1 MEPSA
6 PPRLRNSI
14 LLYLVV
20 AFAAYFPCLILGEAY
35 FANDLAYQFV
45 PFREFLRD
53 QLAHGHFP
61 LWNPYLFG
69 GQPFFAN
76 PNSMMCYP
84 LTYLTLLFPVAY
96 GVGVFL
102 FLHMFLA
109 ASGMHFWLRSL
120 KLSENACRMGSLVFA
135 LSGVVW
141 WETIHLQILAAYALF
156 PWLMGSLERWMKE
169 WKAGWAFATGLSFAL
184 VFCCGGF
191 QSTTCIFYTALCYFL
206 FRLALWKDLQ
216 NLPAGSTPLSL
227 PWKKIALTC
236 LVALWG
242 GLPLLAQLVPGEEFS
257 RLSNRRDPTQTYD
270 NFNGTFCMQ
279 PHTTYEFFFPTL
291 GLPQGQTI
299 EQAIQSIDDKNYYS
313 NDFLGDFGYIGIWAP
328 LFFFWAFRRKEKKFL
343 LFLAGMG
350 VLSVLTAWGRYVPLH
365 RILCILLPGVDLS
378 RAPFRFVQTYVL
390 FGCALVAYG
399 WQTLERRLQEK
410 GDDSG
415 LFFPALIYASLLLLV
430 GLMDVG
436 QTWQEILALVLGLAG
451 FSLWAKSR
459 SWQSLG
465 RWVFQTALVLPLLL
479 FGWNG
484 YSLGPASNFDYKANS
499 PLLSA
504 MSGAQG
510 IGRYYFD
517 AQSIA
522 YPFRAGNSSNMQFI
536 PENAVVPLNIR
547 DVNGYSPIMI
557 KRSQALTKLPFKN
570 YFGLMDVR
578 AIASGRP
585 IQAAVDLVDQPLG
598 TDHLYSFKT
607 QPSYAFAPEQVK
619 GLPDDDQVFAAL
631 SQPDFTQTKAA
642 YFTGQL
648 PPELAAQ
655 PAAPHPGFTYSVLKD
670 GVDDQAFKVHMD
682 TAGAVVFSEVVF
694 PGWKALV
701 DGKPVDLLNADYCF
715 RSVAVPAGDHEVAF
729 QFSPWWANPLKAML
743 VLWALSAGVYGF
755 LLARKKPVL
764 EPVKP

>member
-1 MEPSA
+1 MEPTA

-14 LLYLVV
+14 LLYLVI
-20 AFAAYFPCLILGEAY
+20 AFTAYFPCLILGEAY

-45 PFREFLRD
+45 PFRQFLRD
-53 QLAHGHFP
+53 QLFHGHFP

-102 FLHMFLA
+102 FIHMFLA

-120 KLSENACRMGSLVFA
+120 KLSENACRMGSLAFA

-156 PWLMGSLERWMKE
+156 PWLMGAMERWMKE
-169 WKAGWAFATGLSFAL
+169 WKAGWAFAVGLAFAL

-191 QSTTCIFYTALCYFL
+191 QSTTCVFYTALCYFL
-206 FRLALWKDLQ
+206 ARLTLWKDFQ
-216 NLPAGSTPLSL
+216 NLPSGSTPSSL
-227 PWKKIALTC
+227 PWKKIIVTLLIT
-236 LVALWG
+236 LWG

-279 PHTTYEFFFPTL
+279 PHTTYEFLFPTL

-299 EQAIQSIDDKNYYS
+299 EEAIQSIDSKNYYS

-343 LFLAGMG
+343 AFLAVMG
-350 VLSVLTAWGRYVPLH
+350 VLSILTAWGRYVPLH

-390 FGCALVAYG
+390 FGCALLAYG

-410 GDDSG
+410 GGDAG
-415 LFFPALIYASLLLLV
+415 LFFPAVIYASVLFLAGLLDL
-430 GLMDVG
+430 G
-436 QTWQEILALVLGLAG
+436 QTWREMLALGLGLAG
-451 FSLWAKSR
+451 FSLWAKSQ
-459 SWQSLG
+459 SWKSLG
-465 RWVFQTALVLPLLL
+465 RWAFQVALIFPMLL

-484 YSLGPASNFDYKANS
+484 YSLGPASNFDYKSNS

-504 MSGAQG
+504 MSDAQG
-510 IGRYYFD
+510 IGRYFFD
-517 AQSIA
+517 SQSLA
-522 YPFRAGNSSNMQFI
+522 YPFHWGTSSSMQYL
-536 PENAVVPLNIR
+536 PENAVVPLRIR
-547 DVNGYSPIMI
+547 DVKGYSPIMI
-557 KRSQALTKLPFKN
+557 KRSDALTKLPFKN
-570 YFGLMDVR
+570 FFELMDIK

-585 IQAAVDLVDQPLG
+585 IQVQSELEDQTLG
-598 TDHLYSFKT
+598 TDHLYSFKN
-607 QPSYAFAPEQVK
+607 QPSYAYAPEQAK

-631 SQPDFTQTKAA
+631 GRPDFNPAQTA
-642 YFTGQL
+642 YFTGSL
-648 PPELAAQ
+648 PADLASQ
-655 PAAPHPGFTYSVLKD
+655 PAGPNPGFTYSVLKD
-670 GVDDQAFKVHMD
+670 EVDSQAFKLHMD
-682 TAGAVVFSEVVF
+682 KAGPVVFSEVVF
-694 PGWKALV
+694 PGWKARV
-701 DGKPVDLLNADYCF
+701 DGRPADLLTADYCF
-715 RSVAVPAGDHEVAF
+715 RSVAVPAGDHEVDFLFA
-729 QFSPWWANPLKAML
+729 PWWANPLKALL
-743 VLWALSAGVYGF
+743 VLWALSAAAYGIS
-755 LLARKKPVL
+755 LARKKPAL
-764 EPVKP
+764 EPSKA